1 MPELSLPSY
10 WHQFGYW
17 NVPEDIV
24 EDHKNKV
31 ASDQRGNIWNGF
43 RNWKGLKQ
51 RSSEDQQAVIAEWK
65 KWREDNGSVDF
76 QHGGDACGACAVGMV
91 MLALGEK
98 VDFRTFVH
106 AKHTLAYFP
115 DEHKWTKMVHPWSG
129 DAQKDGKADGK
140 KYLRMDNA
148 NPEKL
153 ASMAQYLIP
162 GISGKY
168 EWINK
173 GSGGFG
179 SAKEAEGFLK
189 QQIDAGIP
197 IVVSYEKVPCMNRSN
212 SGTGIKVQ
220 GGAGHYVVVLGYD
233 DDHIVIA
240 DPACGAKERVPKSY
254 VLSSP
259 SCFLCKGA
267 KLPQDHDG
275 GFLAGWGRK
284 GYKYLIVKPRKGGAP
299 PEVAH
304 SIPAEPVCV
313 PREKPIEEVLAKD
326 EKFQLPQEK
335 MKRVQTILKRITRK
349 DGSSV
354 YYDGEVDGKY
364 SGTKPA
370 IKAFQADR
378 SQKPDGILH
387 RRTLAKLDEAW
398 KEYFHREAKAEAERR
413 AAEEAKVSPE
423 FVHGRWSTGAAK
435 IGDTVEIRLDVNGMK
450 ECTEIAI
457 EIWEHD
463 TVGKDDFIKTVKGI
477 VQGGRVTVP
486 VLLDKYDN
494 EWGELG
500 DNEFYFVASGGGAQ
514 RKFKTILD
522 VALP

>member
-1 MPELSLPSY
+1 MPEVQLPQF

-24 EDHKNKV
+24 ENHKNKFG
-31 ASDQRGNIWNGF
+31 SDQRENLWNGF
-43 RNWKGLKQ
+43 RNWKGLKH
-51 RSSEDQQAVIAEWK
+51 RSSEEQQAVIADWK
-65 KWREDNGSVDF
+65 RWREDNGNVDY

-91 MLALGEK
+91 AQALGEK
-98 VDFRTFVH
+98 VDFRAFIH

-115 DEHKWTKMVHPWSG
+115 EEHRWTKMVHGWSA
-129 DAQKDGKADGK
+129 DAQKDGKLDGK

-153 ASMAQYLIP
+153 AIMVQYLVP
-162 GISGKY
+162 GSAAKY

-173 GSGGFG
+173 SSGGFG
-179 SAKEAEGFLK
+179 SAKDAEGFIR
-189 QQIDAGIP
+189 QQIGAGIP

-212 SGTGIKVQ
+212 SGTSIKVQ
-220 GGAGHYVVVLGYD
+220 GGQGHYVVIIGYD
-233 DDHIVIA
+233 DGHIIIA
-240 DPACGAKERVPKSY
+240 DPACGAKEAVPKSY
-254 VLSSP
+254 VLSAP
-259 SCFLCKGA
+259 NCFVSKGS
-267 KLPQDHDG
+267 KLAQDHDG

-284 GYKYLIVKPRKGGAP
+284 SWKYLIVKPKKGGVAQ
-299 PEVAH
+299 EVSQ

-335 MKRVQTILKRITRK
+335 IQRVQTILKRISRK
-349 DGSSV
+349 GSSAV

-364 SGTKPA
+364 SGTKSA
-370 IKAFQADR
+370 IKAFQADH

-387 RRTLAKLDEAW
+387 RKTLAKLEEAW
-398 KEYFHREAKAEAERR
+398 KEYFHREAKAEEARR
-413 AAEEAKVSPE
+413 AAEAAKVSPE

-450 ECTEIAI
+450 ECTEVKV

-463 TVGKDDFIKTVKGI
+463 TIGKDDYIKTVQGV
-477 VQGGRVTVP
+477 VQGGRVTIP
-486 VLLDKYDN
+486 VLLDKYDH

-500 DNEFYFVASGGGAQ
+500 DNEFYFIASGGGAA